1 MLTLNEKIKQ
11 TPINVKDAIKYIDD
25 SKNYILLTHEEFI
38 KLCVKINTET
48 NSYLVESNGCDFIVE
63 GLEGCTYIL
72 DGNLSGSIIVVGS
85 NSCNAVRTGI
95 GLGDAI
101 RVGDGDGDA
110 VRDNELIREDNKV
123 NSNEISLE
131 NIFNINR
138 LFIGNSIRDGSGC
151 GNALFTSKFA
161 GNAIKLGSGEGSSSS
176 SNDGCGVVL
185 NSEKTIKGKKTFI
198 SKYSKD
204 IINLPKQFLT
214 DKDDLI
220 ANVLNYQQFISKA
233 NYLQQTD
240 SSNKISVNH
249 SFYLD
254 DINENT
260 IIELTNEKIN
270 GTLPVNIF
278 LYASSDCNIEIRL
291 KDIFLP
297 VTVTRKDDFNG
308 HIIVSG
314 KGNCSVIRLG
324 NGDGH
329 SILLGDINGTA
340 RRVGKGVGESYK
352 EGSGLGGI
360 SNIKEG

>member
-1 MLTLNEKIKQ
+1 MLTLSEKIKQ
-11 TPINVKDAIKYIDD
+11 NPINIKDAIKYIND
-25 SKNYILLTHEEFI
+25 KGNYILLTHEQFI
-38 KLCVKINTET
+38 KRCFEINDEKK
-48 NSYLVESNGCDFIVE
+48 SYLVESNGCDFIVE

-72 DGNLSGSIIVVGS
+72 DGNLSGTIIVVGS

-110 VRDNELIREDNKV
+110 VRDNEMLKEVSVKT
-123 NSNEISLE
+123 SNEILLE
-131 NIFNINR
+131 NILNVNR
-138 LFIGNSIRDGSGC
+138 FFIGNSIRDGSGY
-151 GNALFTSKFA
+151 GNALFTSRFA
-161 GNAIKLGSGEGSSSS
+161 GNAIKLGSGGGTSSSS
-176 SNDGCGVVL
+176 VDGCGIAL
-185 NSEKTIKGKKTFI
+185 NSEKSIKGKRTFI
-198 SKYSKD
+198 SKHSKD
-204 IINLPKQFLT
+204 IMNVPKQFLT
-214 DKDDLI
+214 DKDNII
-220 ANVLNYQQFISKA
+220 ANVLDYLQFISKA

-240 SSNKISVNH
+240 SLNKVSINH

-254 DINENT
+254 DINENI

-270 GTLPVNIF
+270 GSLPVNIY
-278 LYASSDCNIEIRL
+278 LYANSDCNIEVRL
-291 KDIFLP
+291 KDITLP

-340 RRVGKGVGESYK
+340 RRVGKGLGESYK
-352 EGSGLGGI
+352 EGNGLGGV
-360 SNIKEG
+360 SNIKGS